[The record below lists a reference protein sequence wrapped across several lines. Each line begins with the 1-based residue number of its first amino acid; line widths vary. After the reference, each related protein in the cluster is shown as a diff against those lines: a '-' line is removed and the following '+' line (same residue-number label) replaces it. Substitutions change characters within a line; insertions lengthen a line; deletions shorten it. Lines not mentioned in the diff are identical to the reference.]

1 MNEALQP
8 YPAYKSSGT
17 DWPDKTPEHWELQ
30 RLRATVASHTTGT
43 WGLDPDGVNDLPCI
57 RVADFDRGRLR
68 VRADNPTLRS
78 IKPTDRPKR
87 TLQQGNLLLE
97 KSGGGE
103 KQPVGNIVL
112 YDHQLVA
119 VTSNFIER
127 LTLQHDHNPAFFVYL
142 HSALYAKGV
151 NIRSIKQTT
160 GIQNLDVSSY
170 LSETVGAPDLSEQN
184 AIVRYLDHADE
195 LINRY
200 IGAKERLIALMRE
213 QRQAVIHQA
222 VTRGLDPDVHT
233 KPGEIPWL
241 ENIPKH
247 WDVRRLGQLATKF
260 GSGVTPRGGA
270 AVYRDTGVPFLRSQN
285 VHFDGLRL
293 DDVVRIP
300 PNLHES
306 MSASHVQPH
315 DVLLNITGASIGRVC
330 SVPHDL
336 GQGNVNQ
343 HVCIIRPNQERLLSR
358 FLVAF
363 LSTSGAQNDI
373 RTEQTGA
380 SREGLTLQSI
390 RDFRIPLPRI
400 SEQTRIVHSIDEATN
415 DVYRAIAST
424 SRQIDLANEYRTRL
438 IADVVTGQIDVRDAT
453 VELPDQHL

>member
-1 MNEALQP
+1 MSTNLHHEYEP
-8 YPAYKSSGT
+8 SGLASINQIPTHWYARRLGQIGTFTKGSGGNKDDAT
-17 DWPDKTPEHWELQ
+17 DY
-30 RLRATVASHTTGT
+30 G
-43 WGLDPDGVNDLPCI
+43 LPCI
-57 RVADFDRGRLR
+57 RYGDIYTSYKYHARHARSYIREDRAPDYARLKHGDALFAASGETVDDIGKSVVNLMTEEAYCGPDIILFR
-68 VRADNPTLRS
+68 PEAEINP
-78 IKPTDRPKR
+78 
-87 TLQQGNLLLE
+87 
-97 KSGGGE
+97 
-103 KQPVGNIVL
+103 
-112 YDHQLVA
+112 
-119 VTSNFIER
+119 
-127 LTLQHDHNPAFFVYL
+127 
-142 HSALYAKGV
+142 
-151 NIRSIKQTT
+151 
-160 GIQNLDVSSY
+160 SY
-170 LSETVGAPDLSEQN
+170 LGYVLDSPQIAYQKSCMGRGITIMHIYSSSLKYITIPLPPPEEQA

-200 IGAKERLIALMRE
+200 ISAKERLIALLEE

-222 VTRGLDPDVHT
+222 VTRGLDPDVQT

-247 WDVRRLGQLATKF
+247 WDVRRLCQLATKF

-343 HVCIIRPNQERLLSR
+343 HVCIIRPNQELLLSR

-390 RDFRIPLPRI
+390 RDFRTPLPPI
-400 SEQTRIVHSIDEATN
+400 SEQTQIVHRIDEATH

-438 IADVVTGQIDVRDAT
+438 IADFVTGQIDVHGAAI
-453 VELPDQHL
+453 ELPV